1 MAQFIDITQIA
12 AYSSLDSNIDSDSI
26 SPNIDQAQINEVK
39 RVLGTALYNKIN
51 NDLNAGTPL
60 TNSYLS
66 IFNEFIIRLHVYYT
80 CYYYLS
86 LTVIKVSQNGAYFVT
101 PEKTRALTL
110 TELKEMAAMY
120 KALAVGLELNFIE
133 ALDLL
138 NLPERP
144 APSSIKANSTFNWIR
159 IK

>member
-12 AYSSLDSNIDSDSI
+12 AYSSLDGNIDSDSI

-51 NDLNAGTPL
+51 TDLNAGTPL

-66 IFNEFIIRLHVYYT
+66 IFNEFIIRLQVYYT

-110 TELKEMAAMY
+110 TELKDMAAMY
-120 KALAVGLELNFIE
+120 KALAVGLELNLIE

>member
-12 AYSSLDSNIDSDSI
+12 AYSSLDANIDNDSI

-51 NDLNAGTPL
+51 NDLNNEVPL

-66 IFNEFIIRLHVYYT
+66 IFNEFIIRLQVYYT

-101 PEKTRALTL
+101 PEKTQSLTL
-110 TELKEMAAMY
+110 PELKEMANMY
-120 KALAVGLELNFIE
+120 KALAVGIELNFID
-133 ALDLL
+133 ALNLL